1 MDVVACAGSFF
12 LGGVA
17 AATFM
22 GLLLLFIE
30 NPLKKTRGDQYLKEI
45 ANALLPLTECK
56 GAAEMP
62 KGRDGE
68 ALEVQE
74 SQPAKDQFSPDQRKA
89 GGRWGKEYI
98 PVCELLQ

>member
-30 NPLKKTRGDQYLKEI
+30 NPLKKTRDDQYLQEI
-45 ANALLPLTECK
+45 AKVLLPLTDQ
-56 GAAEMP
+56 GAAKMP
-62 KGRDGE
+62 AESDGE
-68 ALEVQE
+68 ALEVQPG
-74 SQPAKDQFSPDQRKA
+74 QPANDQFSPDQRKA
-89 GGRWGKEYI
+89 GGKWGKEYI
-98 PVCELLQ
+98 PACELLQ

>member
-30 NPLKKTRGDQYLKEI
+30 NPLKKTRDDQYLQEI
-45 ANALLPLTECK
+45 AKALLPLTECRHT
-56 GAAEMP
+56 AEMP
-62 KGRDGE
+62 KQSAGE
-68 ALEVQE
+68 ALEVQQ
-74 SQPAKDQFSPDQRKA
+74 SQPANDQFSPDQRKA
-89 GGRWGKEYI
+89 GGSWGKEYI
-98 PVCELLQ
+98 PVCELLH

>member
-30 NPLKKTRGDQYLKEI
+30 NPLRKTRDDQ
-45 ANALLPLTECK
+45 LPSRDRQSLAPHDRVQRCSR
-56 GAAEMP
+56 GARG
-62 KGRDGE
+62 KNGE

-74 SQPAKDQFSPDQRKA
+74 SQPANDQFSPDQRKA
-89 GGRWGKEYI
+89 AGRWGKEYI
-98 PVCELLQ
+98 PACELLQ

>member
-30 NPLKKTRGDQYLKEI
+30 NPLKKTRDDEILKEI
-45 ANALLPLTECK
+45 ANALLPLTERK
-56 GAAEMP
+56 GAAGMP
-62 KGRDGE
+62 KVRGGE
-68 ALEVQE
+68 ALAVQE
-74 SQPAKDQFSPDQRKA
+74 SQPANDQFSPDQKKA

>member
-1 MDVVACAGSFF
+1 MDVVTCAGSFF

-17 AATFM
+17 AVTFM

-30 NPLKKTRGDQYLKEI
+30 NPLRKTRDDQLLQEI
-45 ANALLPLTECK
+45 AKALLPLRESK
-56 GAAEMP
+56 GAAAMP
-62 KGRDGE
+62 QAGTGE
-68 ALEVQE
+68 GSQVQE
-74 SQPAKDQFSPDQRKA
+74 SQPATDQFSPDPRQA

>member
-1 MDVVACAGSFF
+1 MDVVACAGSFI

-17 AATFM
+17 AVTFM

-30 NPLKKTRGDQYLKEI
+30 NPLKKTRDDQILKEI
-45 ANALLPLTECK
+45 AKALLPLTECK

-62 KGRDGE
+62 KVKDGE

-74 SQPAKDQFSPDQRKA
+74 SQPAKGQFSPDQKKA

>member
-1 MDVVACAGSFF
+1 MDIVACAGSFF

-30 NPLKKTRGDQYLKEI
+30 NPLRKTRDDQYLQEI

-56 GAAEMP
+56 SATEIL
-62 KGRDGE
+62 KGSDAE
-68 ALEVQE
+68 ALEVQQ
-74 SQPAKDQFSPDQRKA
+74 SQPANDQFSPDQIKA
-89 GGRWGKEYI
+89 GGRWGKECI

>member
-30 NPLKKTRGDQYLKEI
+30 NPLKKTRDDQYLQEI
-45 ANALLPLTECK
+45 AKVLLPLK
-56 GAAEMP
+56 DQAAPQMP
-62 KGRDGE
+62 AASVGE
-68 ALEVQE
+68 VLEVQPGQ
-74 SQPAKDQFSPDQRKA
+74 SANDQPSPDQTQA
-89 GGRWGKEYI
+89 GGKWGKEYI